1 MGHAYWRL
9 AVNMNLIQIQRL
21 LSGAEKL
28 IKSRRQAGF
37 EIAISVSTKYFNV
50 FFFSQKICFY
60 LSFPAIEMEFS
71 Y

>member
-50 FFFSQKICFY
+50 FFFQPEDMLLLI
-60 LSFPAIEMEFS
+60 FS
-71 Y
+71 CD